1 MNAGNLDEYVVV
13 QRATQTKSATTGE
26 VVENWESIIGIWAQI
41 KYSESG
47 SEVNAGMQSQFKQR
61 ATFKVRFN
69 PDIRIDDRILS
80 TSDYDTYKIL
90 AITDI
95 DRRMYMIIDTEKTQ

>member
-1 MNAGNLDEYVVV
+1 MNAGNLDELVLL

-26 VVENWESIIGIWAQI
+26 VVETWETIDSFWAQI
-41 KYSESG
+41 KYNESG

-61 ATFKVRFN
+61 ATFKIRWHS
-69 PDIRIDDRILS
+69 DTRIDDRIYFNS
-80 TSDYDTYKIL
+80 ESYKIL